1 MKNLFAVL
9 LASLMLF
16 SFAACSSETDSS
28 SDTNQSNVETVT
40 TDEESGADSTE
51 ETTNETDSETDADET
66 DETGT
71 DASDE
76 TGSDE
81 TGSDA
86 SDETDSETGTDASDE
101 TGTDATDET
110 GTDATDETGTDAT
123 GTTDETASD
132 SAEETAGTAE
142 QQTIT
147 GTILDATMS
156 TVTIQTEDGEELS
169 FSIPDDADETE
180 VDGMTVGDTL
190 EITYTGTIDGTD
202 TSGATVVKLV
212 QTSAQ

>member
-51 ETTNETDSETDADET
+51 ETTDETDSETDADAT
-66 DETGT
+66 
-71 DASDE
+71 
-76 TGSDE
+76 
-81 TGSDA
+81 
-86 SDETDSETGTDASDE
+86 DE

-132 SAEETAGTAE
+132 STEETAGTAE

>member
-40 TDEESGADSTE
+40 TDEESGSDSTE
-51 ETTNETDSETDADET
+51 ETT
-66 DETGT
+66 
-71 DASDE
+71 
-76 TGSDE
+76 
-81 TGSDA
+81 
-86 SDETDSETGTDASDE
+86 DETDSETAADATDE

-110 GTDATDETGTDAT
+110 GTDATDETGTNAT

>member
-40 TDEESGADSTE
+40 TDEESGSDSTE
-51 ETTNETDSETDADET
+51 ETT
-66 DETGT
+66 
-71 DASDE
+71 
-76 TGSDE
+76 
-81 TGSDA
+81 
-86 SDETDSETGTDASDE
+86 DETDSETGTDASDE

-123 GTTDETASD
+123 VTTDETASD
-132 SAEETAGTAE
+132 STEETAGTAE

-147 GTILDATMS
+147 GTIVDATMS

>member
-28 SDTNQSNVETVT
+28 SDTNQNNVETVT

-51 ETTNETDSETDADET
+51 ETTDETDSETDADAT
-66 DETGT
+66 
-71 DASDE
+71 
-76 TGSDE
+76 
-81 TGSDA
+81 
-86 SDETDSETGTDASDE
+86 DE

-180 VDGMTVGDTL
+180 MDGMTVGDTL

>member
-51 ETTNETDSETDADET
+51 ETTDATDETGTDATDETGTDASDETGT

-81 TGSDA
+81 TGSDQ
-86 SDETDSETGTDASDE
+86 
-101 TGTDATDET
+101 TDET
-110 GTDATDETGTDAT
+110 GSSETGSATNTGVYT
-123 GTTDETASD
+123 GTADP
-132 SAEETAGTAE
+132 AEE
-142 QQTIT
+142 QTIT

>member
-40 TDEESGADSTE
+40 TDEESGSDSTE
-51 ETTNETDSETDADET
+51 ETTDATDSETDADAT
-66 DETGT
+66 
-71 DASDE
+71 
-76 TGSDE
+76 
-81 TGSDA
+81 
-86 SDETDSETGTDASDE
+86 DE

>member
-40 TDEESGADSTE
+40 TDKESGSDSTE
-51 ETTNETDSETDADET
+51 ETT
-66 DETGT
+66 
-71 DASDE
+71 
-76 TGSDE
+76 
-81 TGSDA
+81 
-86 SDETDSETGTDASDE
+86 DETDSETAADATDE

>member
-40 TDEESGADSTE
+40 TDEESGSDSTE
-51 ETTNETDSETDADET
+51 ETT
-66 DETGT
+66 
-71 DASDE
+71 
-76 TGSDE
+76 
-81 TGSDA
+81 
-86 SDETDSETGTDASDE
+86 DETDSE

-110 GTDATDETGTDAT
+110 GTDATV
-123 GTTDETASD
+123 TTDETASD
-132 SAEETAGTAE
+132 STEETAGTAE
-142 QQTIT
+142 QQTIS

>member
-1 MKNLFAVL
+1 MKKLFAVL

-40 TDEESGADSTE
+40 TDEESGSDSTE
-51 ETTNETDSETDADET
+51 ETTVETDSETAADAT

-81 TGSDA
+81 TGSDQ
-86 SDETDSETGTDASDE
+86 
-101 TGTDATDET
+101 TDET
-110 GTDATDETGTDAT
+110 GSSETGSATNTGVYT
-123 GTTDETASD
+123 GTADP
-132 SAEETAGTAE
+132 AEE
-142 QQTIT
+142 QTIT

>member
-51 ETTNETDSETDADET
+51 ETT
-66 DETGT
+66 
-71 DASDE
+71 
-76 TGSDE
+76 
-81 TGSDA
+81 
-86 SDETDSETGTDASDE
+86 DETDSETAADATGSDAADE
-101 TGTDATDET
+101 TGSDATDET

>member
-16 SFAACSSETDSS
+16 SFAACSSDTDNS

-40 TDEESGADSTE
+40 TDEESGSDSTE
-51 ETTNETDSETDADET
+51 ETTDAT

-71 DASDE
+71 DATDE

-86 SDETDSETGTDASDE
+86 SDETGSDETGTDASDE
-101 TGTDATDET
+101 TGS
-110 GTDATDETGTDAT
+110 DATDETGTDAT

>member
-40 TDEESGADSTE
+40 TDEESGSDSTE
-51 ETTNETDSETDADET
+51 ETT
-66 DETGT
+66 
-71 DASDE
+71 
-76 TGSDE
+76 
-81 TGSDA
+81 
-86 SDETDSETGTDASDE
+86 DETDSETAADATGSDAADE
-101 TGTDATDET
+101 TGSDATDET

-169 FSIPDDADETE
+169 FSIPDDADESE
-180 VDGMTVGDTL
+180 VDGMTIGDQL
-190 EITYTGTIDGTD
+190 QITYTGTIDGTD

>member
-40 TDEESGADSTE
+40 TDEESGSDSTE
-51 ETTNETDSETDADET
+51 ETTDATDSETAADAT
-66 DETGT
+66 
-71 DASDE
+71 
-76 TGSDE
+76 
-81 TGSDA
+81 
-86 SDETDSETGTDASDE
+86 DE

>member
-16 SFAACSSETDSS
+16 SFAACSSDTDNS

-40 TDEESGADSTE
+40 TDEESGSDSTE
-51 ETTNETDSETDADET
+51 ETT
-66 DETGT
+66 
-71 DASDE
+71 
-76 TGSDE
+76 
-81 TGSDA
+81 
-86 SDETDSETGTDASDE
+86 DETDSETGD
-101 TGTDATDET
+101 DATDET
-110 GTDATDETGTDAT
+110 GTDTSEETSTDATDETGSNETGSATSTGVYT
-123 GTTDETASD
+123 GTADP
-132 SAEETAGTAE
+132 AEE
-142 QQTIT
+142 QTIT

>member
-40 TDEESGADSTE
+40 TDEESGSDSTE
-51 ETTNETDSETDADET
+51 ETTDETDSETS
-66 DETGT
+66 T

-76 TGSDE
+76 TS
-81 TGSDA
+81 
-86 SDETDSETGTDASDE
+86 TDATDE

-123 GTTDETASD
+123 GTTDETAFD

-142 QQTIT
+142 QQTIS

-169 FSIPDDADETE
+169 FSIPDDADEAE

>member
-28 SDTNQSNVETVT
+28 SDTNQNNVETVT

-51 ETTNETDSETDADET
+51 ETT
-66 DETGT
+66 
-71 DASDE
+71 
-76 TGSDE
+76 
-81 TGSDA
+81 
-86 SDETDSETGTDASDE
+86 DETDSETAADATDE

>member
-40 TDEESGADSTE
+40 TDEESGSDSTE
-51 ETTNETDSETDADET
+51 ETTDETDSETAADAT

-86 SDETDSETGTDASDE
+86 SDETGSDE
-101 TGTDATDET
+101 TGSDQTDET
-110 GTDATDETGTDAT
+110 GSSETGSATNTGVYT
-123 GTTDETASD
+123 GTADP
-132 SAEETAGTAE
+132 AEE
-142 QQTIT
+142 QTIT

-180 VDGMTVGDTL
+180 VDGMTVGNTL

>member
-51 ETTNETDSETDADET
+51 ETTDETDSETAADAT

-81 TGSDA
+81 TGSDQ
-86 SDETDSETGTDASDE
+86 
-101 TGTDATDET
+101 TDET
-110 GTDATDETGTDAT
+110 GSSETGSATNTGVYT
-123 GTTDETASD
+123 GTADP
-132 SAEETAGTAE
+132 AEE
-142 QQTIT
+142 QTIT
-147 GTILDATMS
+147 GTILDATMN

>member
-51 ETTNETDSETDADET
+51 ETTDA
-66 DETGT
+66 
-71 DASDE
+71 
-76 TGSDE
+76 
-81 TGSDA
+81 
-86 SDETDSETGTDASDE
+86 TDSETGTDASDE
-101 TGTDATDET
+101 TSTDATDET

>member
-40 TDEESGADSTE
+40 TDEESGSDSTE
-51 ETTNETDSETDADET
+51 ETTDETDSETAADA
-66 DETGT
+66 
-71 DASDE
+71 
-76 TGSDE
+76 TGSDAADE

-86 SDETDSETGTDASDE
+86 
-101 TGTDATDET
+101 TDET
-110 GTDATDETGTDAT
+110 GSATNTGVYTGTADP
-123 GTTDETASD
+123 
-132 SAEETAGTAE
+132 AEE
-142 QQTIT
+142 QTIT

>member
-9 LASLMLF
+9 LASVMLF

-40 TDEESGADSTE
+40 TDEESGSDSTE
-51 ETTNETDSETDADET
+51 ETT
-66 DETGT
+66 
-71 DASDE
+71 
-76 TGSDE
+76 
-81 TGSDA
+81 
-86 SDETDSETGTDASDE
+86 DETDSETGTDASDETSTDATDE

-132 SAEETAGTAE
+132 STEEAAGTAE
-142 QQTIT
+142 EQTIT

>member
-16 SFAACSSETDSS
+16 SFAACSSGNTNSA
-28 SDTNQSNVETVT
+28 DTNQNKVETVT
-40 TDEESGADSTE
+40 TDEESGDDSTE
-51 ETTNETDSETDADET
+51 ETT
-66 DETGT
+66 
-71 DASDE
+71 
-76 TGSDE
+76 
-81 TGSDA
+81 
-86 SDETDSETGTDASDE
+86 DETDSETGD
-101 TGTDATDET
+101 DATDET
-110 GTDATDETGTDAT
+110 GTDTSEETSTDATDETGSNETGSATSTGVYT
-123 GTTDETASD
+123 GTADP
-132 SAEETAGTAE
+132 AEE
-142 QQTIT
+142 QTIT

>member
-40 TDEESGADSTE
+40 TDEESGSDSTE
-51 ETTNETDSETDADET
+51 ETT
-66 DETGT
+66 
-71 DASDE
+71 
-76 TGSDE
+76 
-81 TGSDA
+81 
-86 SDETDSETGTDASDE
+86 DETDSETGTDASDE
-101 TGTDATDET
+101 TGTDAADET
-110 GTDATDETGTDAT
+110 GSDAADETGSDATDETGSDA
-123 GTTDETASD
+123 TDETGSATNTGVYTGTAD
-132 SAEETAGTAE
+132 PAEE
-142 QQTIT
+142 QTIT
-147 GTILDATMS
+147 GTIVDATMS

-169 FSIPDDADETE
+169 FSIPDDADESE
-180 VDGMTVGDTL
+180 VDGMTIGDQL
-190 EITYTGTIDGTD
+190 QITYTGAIDGTD

>member
-40 TDEESGADSTE
+40 TDEESGSDSTE
-51 ETTNETDSETDADET
+51 ETTDETDSETAADA
-66 DETGT
+66 
-71 DASDE
+71 
-76 TGSDE
+76 TGSDAADE

-86 SDETDSETGTDASDE
+86 TDE

-169 FSIPDDADETE
+169 FSIPDDADESE
-180 VDGMTVGDTL
+180 VDGMTIGDQL
-190 EITYTGTIDGTD
+190 QITYTGTIDGTD

>member
-40 TDEESGADSTE
+40 TDEESGSDSTE
-51 ETTNETDSETDADET
+51 ETT
-66 DETGT
+66 
-71 DASDE
+71 
-76 TGSDE
+76 
-81 TGSDA
+81 
-86 SDETDSETGTDASDE
+86 DETDSETGTDASDE
-101 TGTDATDET
+101 TGTDAADET
-110 GTDATDETGTDAT
+110 GSDAADETGSATNTGVYT
-123 GTTDETASD
+123 GTADP
-132 SAEETAGTAE
+132 AEE
-142 QQTIT
+142 QTIT

>member
-28 SDTNQSNVETVT
+28 SDTNQNNVETVT

-51 ETTNETDSETDADET
+51 ETT
-66 DETGT
+66 
-71 DASDE
+71 
-76 TGSDE
+76 
-81 TGSDA
+81 
-86 SDETDSETGTDASDE
+86 DETDSQTDAAATDE

>member
-51 ETTNETDSETDADET
+51 ETPDETDSETDAT
-66 DETGT
+66 
-71 DASDE
+71 
-76 TGSDE
+76 DE

-86 SDETDSETGTDASDE
+86 ADE
-101 TGTDATDET
+101 TGSDATDET
-110 GTDATDETGTDAT
+110 GSDATDETDSATNTGVYT
-123 GTTDETASD
+123 GTADP
-132 SAEETAGTAE
+132 AEE
-142 QQTIT
+142 QTIT

-190 EITYTGTIDGTD
+190 EITYTGAIDGTD

>member
-40 TDEESGADSTE
+40 TDEESGSDSTE
-51 ETTNETDSETDADET
+51 ETT
-66 DETGT
+66 
-71 DASDE
+71 
-76 TGSDE
+76 
-81 TGSDA
+81 
-86 SDETDSETGTDASDE
+86 DETDSETGTDASDE

-142 QQTIT
+142 QQTIS
-147 GTILDATMS
+147 GTVLDATMS

>member
-51 ETTNETDSETDADET
+51 ETTDATDS
-66 DETGT
+66 ETGT

-76 TGSDE
+76 TS
-81 TGSDA
+81 
-86 SDETDSETGTDASDE
+86 TDATDE

-132 SAEETAGTAE
+132 STEETAGTAE

>member
-40 TDEESGADSTE
+40 TDEESGSDSTE
-51 ETTNETDSETDADET
+51 ETTVETDSETAADAT

-81 TGSDA
+81 TGSDQ
-86 SDETDSETGTDASDE
+86 
-101 TGTDATDET
+101 TDET
-110 GTDATDETGTDAT
+110 GSSETGSATNTGVYT
-123 GTTDETASD
+123 GTADP
-132 SAEETAGTAE
+132 AEE
-142 QQTIT
+142 QTIT

-202 TSGATVVKLV
+202 TSGTTVVKLV

>member
-40 TDEESGADSTE
+40 TDEESGSDSTE
-51 ETTNETDSETDADET
+51 ETTDATDSETAADAT

-71 DASDE
+71 DATDE

-86 SDETDSETGTDASDE
+86 SDETGSDE
-101 TGTDATDET
+101 TGSDQTDET
-110 GTDATDETGTDAT
+110 GSSETGSATNTGVYT
-123 GTTDETASD
+123 GTADP
-132 SAEETAGTAE
+132 AE

>member
-1 MKNLFAVL
+1 MKNIFAVL

-40 TDEESGADSTE
+40 TDEESGSDSTE
-51 ETTNETDSETDADET
+51 ETTDETDSETAADAT

-76 TGSDE
+76 TGS
-81 TGSDA
+81 
-86 SDETDSETGTDASDE
+86 
-101 TGTDATDET
+101 
-110 GTDATDETGTDAT
+110 DATDETGTDAT
-123 GTTDETASD
+123 GTTDETAFD

-142 QQTIT
+142 QQTIS

>member
-40 TDEESGADSTE
+40 TDEESSSDSTE
-51 ETTNETDSETDADET
+51 ETT
-66 DETGT
+66 
-71 DASDE
+71 
-76 TGSDE
+76 
-81 TGSDA
+81 
-86 SDETDSETGTDASDE
+86 DETDSETAADATDE

-142 QQTIT
+142 EQTIT

>member
-51 ETTNETDSETDADET
+51 ETTDETDSETDADAT
-66 DETGT
+66 
-71 DASDE
+71 
-76 TGSDE
+76 
-81 TGSDA
+81 
-86 SDETDSETGTDASDE
+86 DE

-169 FSIPDDADETE
+169 FSIPDDADESE
-180 VDGMTVGDTL
+180 VDGMTIGDQL
-190 EITYTGTIDGTD
+190 QITYTGTIDGTD

>member
-9 LASLMLF
+9 LASLTLF

-40 TDEESGADSTE
+40 TDEESGSDSTE
-51 ETTNETDSETDADET
+51 ETTDETDSETAADA
-66 DETGT
+66 
-71 DASDE
+71 
-76 TGSDE
+76 TGSDAADE

-86 SDETDSETGTDASDE
+86 TDE
-101 TGTDATDET
+101 TGSDATDET
-110 GTDATDETGTDAT
+110 GSDATDETDSATNTGVYT
-123 GTTDETASD
+123 GTADP
-132 SAEETAGTAE
+132 AEE
-142 QQTIT
+142 QTIT
-147 GTILDATMS
+147 GTIVDATMS